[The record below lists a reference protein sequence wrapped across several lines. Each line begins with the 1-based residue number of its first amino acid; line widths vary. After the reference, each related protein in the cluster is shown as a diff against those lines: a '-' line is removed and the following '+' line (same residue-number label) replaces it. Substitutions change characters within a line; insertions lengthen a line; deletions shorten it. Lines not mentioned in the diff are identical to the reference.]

1 MNLITKYMTANR
13 CYLAG
18 RTITIKGIMIHST
31 ATRGVM
37 AKDWFSRWNN
47 VSTEVCVHAFVDDK
61 EAYQYLPWNHRAWH
75 CGGDGNNYLISIEM
89 CEPKDINDKEY
100 FKKVWTNTIELCVM
114 LCKKY
119 NLTEKDIIGHYE
131 GYQKGIASN
140 HGDPHHWF
148 PLHGKNMNT
157 FREELKKALNPEQ
170 KVEAQPAT
178 QKPSQIYRV
187 RKAWADAN
195 SQIGAYT
202 ILQNA
207 KNCVDKN
214 KGYYVFN
221 EQGKVVYPVTQSTK
235 DYEKEL
241 CRIIVDGKNLIALT
255 GKSKCIDWTKN
266 NYVGHIV
273 IQCVADNVVV
283 AEFDVKKAETSKLN
297 NNVLAYQKICNTMG
311 IRDKNGNKLVEDGIL
326 GELTLSTVS
335 KFGLIKKGNQ
345 SAIVGWIQEI
355 VGTTQDNIFGNN
367 TEVKVKEY
375 QKKHK
380 LTVDGIVGTN
390 TLICMLKNC

>member
-47 VSTEVCVHAFVDDK
+47 ASTEVCVHAFVDDK
-61 EAYQYLPWNHRAWH
+61 EVYQYLPWNHRAWH

-119 NLTEKDIIGHYE
+119 NLTEKDIMGHCE

-140 HGDPHHWF
+140 HSDPHHWF

-170 KVEAQPAT
+170 KVETQPAT

-214 KGYYVFN
+214 KGYYVFDK
-221 EQGKVVYPVTQSTK
+221 QGNVVYPIVKTEAPKVETPKPQPKPQVDELSLKIAKAKEFVGNRCAELQTK
-235 DYEKEL
+235 LNKLGYNCGVVDNVFGIKTYNALLQFQKDKGL
-241 CRIIVDGKNLIALT
+241 LVDGQ
-255 GKSKCIDWTKN
+255 
-266 NYVGHIV
+266 V
-273 IQCVADNVVV
+273 
-283 AEFDVKKAETSKLN
+283 F
-297 NNVLAYQKICNTMG
+297 TMTWS
-311 IRDKNGNKLVEDGIL
+311 IL
-326 GELTLSTVS
+326 
-335 KFGLIKKGNQ
+335 
-345 SAIVGWIQEI
+345 
-355 VGTTQDNIFGNN
+355 
-367 TEVKVKEY
+367 
-375 QKKHK
+375 
-380 LTVDGIVGTN
+380 
-390 TLICMLKNC
+390 